1 MKSFN
6 TKIVK
11 VPKNLELQKE
21 IVQFVN
27 SIKFDKNLILYNG
40 VPMKIVNTHPSGL
53 QFFCKKLEN
62 PNLEKFEVIN
72 ISQSFKL
79 LELQDNYL
87 EYLIN
92 QKFKVSDHFVQNFSN
107 EIVIKIQPYMY
118 NLHKL
123 ELGATYQISSFD
135 IYRDTNIK
143 KLNFADCAY
152 FNKFGNFVFNFDFFE
167 FNFENWFNLFYTK
180 DYFERLKSR
189 NEKVF
194 VKLSNRGDRFDLYV
208 TVNSNDKFFKT
219 DKNIFLSFELTNFDN
234 FKQTLLKNWNKIIKI

>member
-123 ELGATYQISSFD
+123 ELGATYQISSLHILTSLVISFL
-135 IYRDTNIK
+135 ILIS
-143 KLNFADCAY
+143 LN
-152 FNKFGNFVFNFDFFE
+152 
-167 FNFENWFNLFYTK
+167 LI
-180 DYFERLKSR
+180 LKIGSIC
-189 NEKVF
+189 F
-194 VKLSNRGDRFDLYV
+194 
-208 TVNSNDKFFKT
+208 
-219 DKNIFLSFELTNFDN
+219 
-234 FKQTLLKNWNKIIKI
+234 TLKIILND